1 MKQGCASWEL
11 TLGKIHSNVAR
22 GERSPASVL
31 RPSHSMKSGPPLCGS
46 LCYPPE
52 PRTMLGVRSH
62 Q

>member
-11 TLGKIHSNVAR
+11 TLGKMHSNVAG

-31 RPSHSMKSGPPLCGS
+31 RPSHSMKLGPLCGS
-46 LCYPPE
+46 LSYPPE
-52 PRTMLGVRSH
+52 SRTMLGVRSH

>member
-46 LCYPPE
+46 LSYPPE
-52 PRTMLGVRSH
+52 PRTMLGVGSH